1 MGEQSAIREAIV
13 CNLAG
18 NFSLNDWLPIKELN
32 VCLRIFNADIL
43 IYVQH
48 QAFCHYICKFE
59 LKSEAGFMA
68 KNYNSNGEI
77 LNA

>member
-18 NFSLNDWLPIKELN
+18 NFSLNDWLPIEEPN
-32 VCLRIFNADIL
+32 VCLHTFNADIL
-43 IYVQH
+43 IYFQD
-48 QAFCHYICKFE
+48 QAFCHNNCRFE

-68 KNYNSNGEI
+68 KNTTVMEKS
-77 LNA
+77 

>member
-1 MGEQSAIREAIV
+1 MGEKSAIREAIV

-32 VCLRIFNADIL
+32 ACLHTFNSDIL
-43 IYVQH
+43 IYVQE
-48 QAFCHYICKFE
+48 QAFCHNICGFE

-68 KNYNSNGEI
+68 KNTTVLENS
-77 LNA
+77 

>member
-1 MGEQSAIREAIV
+1 MGEKSAIREAIV

-32 VCLRIFNADIL
+32 VCLHTFNAGIL
-43 IYVQH
+43 IYVQE
-48 QAFCHYICKFE
+48 QAFCHNICRFE

-68 KNYNSNGEI
+68 KNTTVLEQS
-77 LNA
+77 